1 MKNTLFSKYFGVCAG
16 LILATLIFAG
26 GTFLA
31 LNAKNFQE
39 EKYEYLKHNTD
50 MAAAMTLNNYVEN
63 GNSYIERD
71 IVATAYSILAN
82 ATDADFFLTDA
93 NGKTLLCTEG
103 ERCRHRSYTIPDR
116 IMERA
121 MSGSFSELG
130 QLGGIYRSSFFTVAS
145 PVVLDNG
152 SLLGVVFASTDAKAL
167 SLFSVQTLKLFLLA
181 SLAVLAVAF
190 VVLYFVTRQLVRP
203 LSTMAQVA
211 VSFGKGDFSQ
221 RVTVKQMDEI
231 GQLAVA
237 FNNMASSLSV
247 MESMR
252 RSFVA
257 NVSHE
262 LKTPMTTIG
271 GFIDGI
277 LDGTIP
283 PEKQEMYLR
292 IVSSEVKRLTRLVR
306 AMLGIARIESGE
318 VQLKPVSIDIHQV
331 ICTIIFTFEQ
341 RIEEKHLDIRGLD
354 CDKVYISGDEDL
366 IYQAMYNLI
375 ENAVKFTDEGGYL
388 EFSFQQTGSD
398 VRIGIKNSG
407 KGISKEELPRIFDR
421 FYKSDTSRSLDKT
434 GVGLGLHIV
443 RSVINLHGGE
453 IVVRSVEGEYCEFVV
468 TLKPSKNGQ
477 NRLKK
482 GSNLQ

>member
-1 MKNTLFSKYFGVCAG
+1 
-16 LILATLIFAG
+16 
-26 GTFLA
+26 
-31 LNAKNFQE
+31 
-39 EKYEYLKHNTD
+39 
-50 MAAAMTLNNYVEN
+50 
-63 GNSYIERD
+63 
-71 IVATAYSILAN
+71 
-82 ATDADFFLTDA
+82 
-93 NGKTLLCTEG
+93 
-103 ERCRHRSYTIPDR
+103 
-116 IMERA
+116 
-121 MSGSFSELG
+121 
-130 QLGGIYRSSFFTVAS
+130 
-145 PVVLDNG
+145 
-152 SLLGVVFASTDAKAL
+152 
-167 SLFSVQTLKLFLLA
+167 
-181 SLAVLAVAF
+181 
-190 VVLYFVTRQLVRP
+190 
-203 LSTMAQVA
+203 
-211 VSFGKGDFSQ
+211 
-221 RVTVKQMDEI
+221 
-231 GQLAVA
+231 
-237 FNNMASSLSV
+237 
-247 MESMR
+247 
-252 RSFVA
+252 
-257 NVSHE
+257 
-262 LKTPMTTIG
+262 
-271 GFIDGI
+271 
-277 LDGTIP
+277 
-283 PEKQEMYLR
+283 MYLR
-292 IVSSEVKRLTRLVR
+292 IVSSEVKRLSRLVR

-341 RIEEKHLDIRGLD
+341 RIEEKHLDVRGLD